1 MSSGVVGSFVFREAV
16 GDVLDAADAAVF
28 GKVADNQALGVANGW
43 NFAVGGSG
51 LEGFFELADTFASGT
66 E

>member
-1 MSSGVVGSFVFREAV
+1 MSSGVIGSFVFREAV

-51 LEGFFELADTFASGT
+51 LEAG
-66 E
+66 